1 MVVIGSGVGG
11 LCCAAVCA
19 WQGFNVCVVESHTI
33 AGGCAHSFERNG
45 FTFDSGPSF
54 YAGLQDPKGTSGNAL
69 KQVLDLVGEDL
80 PCASYDRWTCHFPG
94 EGARMTI
101 RANREDYRAAIAGW
115 AGPAAVR
122 EWDALEAEMAPL
134 ARFAAAAPFG
144 AMRSDALA
152 GVTMARY
159 GRELLGAGVLQR
171 YGPATGG
178 LLNGPFSALV
188 DKHVRDP
195 KLRNLIDLEC
205 FVLSGMLAKETLT
218 PEMVF
223 MYNERNKPGAVL
235 DYPLGGSQAYID
247 ALVRGIRRRGGRVC
261 LGQHV
266 EALVVEGG
274 RCVGAKLRGRAE
286 VLRPRVAT
294 VSNASVW
301 DTQRLLPPGS
311 VPEARR
317 REAEALPKLDSFMH
331 LHLGIDAEGLP
342 PSEDLGIHHLVV
354 NDWARGVDATRNVI
368 NISIPSCLDPSLAP
382 AGAHTVH
389 VYTAANEPWAPWEG
403 LDRRSAEYAALK
415 EERSQVL
422 WEALENVIPDV
433 RRRER
438 VRLVGT
444 PLTHRRFLRREQ
456 GTYGAALV
464 AGKQAW
470 PTAKTA
476 LPGLLACG
484 DSTFPGIGVPAAAGS
499 GLIAANTLCSL
510 PKHLAMLDALDALRD
525 ASLRAAGADKAAGQ

>member
-1 MVVIGSGVGG
+1 VVVIGSGVGG

-54 YAGLQDPKGTSGNAL
+54 YAGLQDAPGTSGNAL
-69 KQVLDLVGEDL
+69 KQVLDLVGESL
-80 PCASYDRWTCHFPG
+80 PCVSYDKWTCHFPG
-94 EGARMTI
+94 EKKTMTI
-101 RANREDYRAAIAGW
+101 QANREAYRNAIGEW
-115 AGPAAVR
+115 AGPQAVR
-122 EWDALEAEMAPL
+122 EWDALEKEMGPL
-134 ARFAAAAPFG
+134 AKFAAAAPFG
-144 AMRSDALA
+144 AMRSDLFA
-152 GVTMARY
+152 GLTMGRY
-159 GRELLGAGVLQR
+159 GKDLVEAGVLQR
-171 YGPATGG
+171 YGPATGK
-178 LLNGPFSALV
+178 LLNGPFSTVV
-188 DKHVRDP
+188 DRHVKDA

-235 DYPLGGSQAYID
+235 DYPVGGSQAYVD
-247 ALVRGIRRRGGRVC
+247 ALVRAVRKFGGRVC

-266 EALVVEGG
+266 ESVAVEGG
-274 RCVGAKLRGRAE
+274 KAVGVDLRGGKTVRA
-286 VLRPRVAT
+286 RVAT

-301 DTQRLLPPGS
+301 DTQRLLPSGS
-311 VPEARR
+311 VPEAKR
-317 REAEALPKLDSFMH
+317 REAESLPMLDSFMH
-331 LHLGIDAEGLP
+331 LHLGFDAEGLP
-342 PSEDLGIHHLVV
+342 PPDELGIHHLVV
-354 NDWARGVDATRNVI
+354 NDWDRGVDSERNVI

-382 AGAHTVH
+382 AGSHTAH

-403 LDRRSAEYAALK
+403 LDRRSEEYAALK

-433 RRRER
+433 RQREQ
-438 VRLVGT
+438 VKLVGT
-444 PLTHRRFLRREQ
+444 PLTHKRFVRRER

-464 AGKQAW
+464 AGEQAW

-476 LPGLLACG
+476 LPGLFACG

-499 GLIAANTLCSL
+499 GLVAANTICSL
-510 PKHLAMLDALDALRD
+510 PKHLAMLDALDALKG
-525 ASLRAAGADKAAGQ
+525 ASLSGEAKQRS